1 MFIEVDIGHKR
12 PDNLPLEIGEQ
23 ELTFK
28 GEVVISIRPATIT
41 PITKA
46 NVVYFWLFQEIML
59 VVMGDLDI
67 GHIPATIPPK

>member
-1 MFIEVDIGHKR
+1 MDIGHKR

-23 ELTFK
+23 ELKFK

-46 NVVYFWLFQEIML
+46 NVVYF
-59 VVMGDLDI
+59 
-67 GHIPATIPPK
+67 